1 MLLYLSL
8 QIQMLSSIEGTYKKN
23 GFVTLLPTSNETVAT
38 ETYGGVILGLIL
50 AAQYTLCF
58 AWMSLVPVLLRKL
71 QLLPIAQR
79 VLTDSGQEKFCLFW
93 GCLLVT
99 VFLMVGMFLYDL
111 MLFTGLKSESGII
124 IAAVVTFPIPAL
136 VFFGGNLISTIKSIN
151 GAVGIPKYAIKTKAE
166 KRCVKCVIV
175 SHVLASVL
183 LTLFLQEL
191 SFHIGWLALML
202 VTFPAR
208 VGTLCISFIMIYL
221 AATLFLSGFIQGVVA
236 CTTSGKTRSREMLGG
251 SQAVFGLSFITLAYY
266 VTITMSGVGYH
277 DGLSAIMPTL
287 SPIIAVGLL
296 TWVLGGFRR
305 RIPGTEGEMKILEVM
320 WQQATN
326 GIGKYYEKE
335 MRDLPV

>member
-1 MLLYLSL
+1 M
-8 QIQMLSSIEGTYKKN
+8 
-23 GFVTLLPTSNETVAT
+23 
-38 ETYGGVILGLIL
+38 
-50 AAQYTLCF
+50 
-58 AWMSLVPVLLRKL
+58 
-71 QLLPIAQR
+71 
-79 VLTDSGQEKFCLFW
+79 
-93 GCLLVT
+93 
-99 VFLMVGMFLYDL
+99 
-111 MLFTGLKSESGII
+111 ESGII

-136 VFFGGNLISTIKSIN
+136 VFFEGNLISTITSIN

-221 AATLFLSGFIQGVVA
+221 AATLLMSGLIQRLVA
-236 CTTSGKTRSREMLGG
+236 CTTSGKTRSKDMFGG
-251 SQAVFGLSFITLAYY
+251 SLAIFGLSFITLAYY
-266 VTITMSGVGYH
+266 VMITKSGVGYH

-287 SPIIAVGLL
+287 SPIIAVGLI
-296 TWVLGGFRR
+296 TWVFGGFRR
-305 RIPGTEGEMKILEVM
+305 RIPGTEGEIKILEVM